1 MLYTGGFLLLNKK
14 TETTALPL
22 RLRFLLDTNVL
33 IPLQDTYQILTPNL
47 ANFIRLANVGG
58 HQLLYHP
65 ATVADFRRDPDE
77 PRQTRNLQ
85 RLNQY
90 SQLDSAPPCPWN
102 AADTSPNDACDN
114 EILYAL
120 HCDAVHALVT
130 EDRGIHGKARGLGLW
145 DRVYTIQTAEDWL
158 RRLHEPRQIVLPNIE
173 DVPLH
178 SLTPV
183 LPTKFFDSLREGYAG
198 FDKWFREK
206 ARDARRAWIYRDD
219 DGQLAALCIYDVQT
233 DELIND
239 AQERLT
245 GNALKLC
252 TFKVGET
259 VRGRKIGELFL
270 KAAFRFATERACEH
284 IFTHTDADEHDYLVR
299 LLEDFGFVQSGAYG
313 RDAVLVKAHPRMV
326 PDAPELA
333 PFEYARRFFPHYRQD
348 AEIQKF
354 IIPIQPRYHDTL
366 LPDYDPHQSRLF
378 GVENSAGNAI
388 KLAYLCHAQ
397 TNSLCSGDLVL
408 FYRTKDEMALTSIGV
423 VEDFIA
429 SQDAAAIASLVSRRT
444 VYSREDIEKMAAKP
458 TKVILFRLL
467 EHLPQQV
474 SYLQLE
480 RDCGVAGPIQSIRKI
495 QHDQFT
501 RILTAA
507 GR

>member
-1 MLYTGGFLLLNKK
+1 M
-14 TETTALPL
+14 
-22 RLRFLLDTNVL
+22 
-33 IPLQDTYQILTPNL
+33 

-77 PRQTRNLQ
+77 ARRTRNLQ

-90 SQLDSAPPCPWN
+90 SQLDNPAPCPRN
-102 AADTSPNDACDN
+102 GAGTSDNDACDN
-114 EILYAL
+114 EILFAL
-120 HCDAVHALVT
+120 ECDAVHALVT
-130 EDRGIHGKARGLGLW
+130 EDRGIHAKARGLGLR
-145 DRVYTIQTAEDWL
+145 DRVYTIQMAEDWL

-183 LPTKFFDSLREGYAG
+183 LSTEFFNSLRDGYTG
-198 FDKWFREK
+198 FDEWFRRK
-206 ARDARRAWIYRDD
+206 AREDRRAWIYRDV

-233 DELIND
+233 DEPIND
-239 AQERLT
+239 AQVRLA

-270 KAAFRFATERACEH
+270 KAAFRFATERACEN

-299 LLEDFGFVQSGAYG
+299 LLEDFGFVENGTYG
-313 RDAVLVKAHPRMV
+313 NDTVLVKAHPRL
-326 PDAPELA
+326 APEALELA
-333 PFEYARRFFPHYRQD
+333 PFEYARRYFPHYRHGT
-348 AEIQKF
+348 EIQKF
-354 IIPIQPRYHDTL
+354 IVPIQPQYHDTL
-366 LPDYDPHQSRLF
+366 LPDYHPHQSRLF

-397 TNSLCSGDLVL
+397 SNSLRPGDLVL
-408 FYRTKDEMALTSIGV
+408 FYRTVDEMALTSIGV
-423 VEDFIA
+423 VEDFTT
-429 SQDAAAIASLVSRRT
+429 SQNAAAIASLVSRRT
-444 VYSREDIEKMAAKP
+444 VYSREDIEEMAAKP

-474 SYLQLE
+474 SYAQLQ

-501 RILTAA
+501 KILAAA

>member
-1 MLYTGGFLLLNKK
+1 M
-14 TETTALPL
+14 
-22 RLRFLLDTNVL
+22 
-33 IPLQDTYQILTPNL
+33 

-77 PRQTRNLQ
+77 SRRTRNLQ

-90 SQLDSAPPCPWN
+90 SQLDNPAPCPWN
-102 AADTSPNDACDN
+102 TVDTSDNDACDN

-120 HCDAVHALVT
+120 DCDAVHALVT
-130 EDRGIHGKARGLGLW
+130 EDRGIHAKARGLGLR
-145 DRVYTIQTAEDWL
+145 DRVYTIQMAEDWL
-158 RRLHEPRQIVLPNIE
+158 RRLHEPRQVVLPNIE

-183 LPTKFFDSLREGYAG
+183 LPTEFFNSLRDGYAG
-198 FDKWFREK
+198 FDDWFRRK
-206 ARDARRAWIYRDD
+206 ARDDRRAWIYRGD

-233 DELIND
+233 NEPIND
-239 AQERLT
+239 AQVRLA

-284 IFTHTDADEHDYLVR
+284 IFAHTNADEHDYLVR
-299 LLEDFGFVQSGAYG
+299 LLEDFGFVQNGTYG
-313 RDAVLVKAHPRMV
+313 NDTVLVKAHPRMA
-326 PDAPELA
+326 PEAPELS
-333 PFEYARRFFPHYRQD
+333 PFEYARRYFPHYRHG

-354 IIPIQPRYHDTL
+354 IVPIQPQYHDTL
-366 LPDYDPHQSRLF
+366 LPDYNPQQRRLF

-388 KLAYLCHAQ
+388 KLAYLCRAQ
-397 TNSLCSGDLVL
+397 TNSMQPGDILL

-429 SQDAAAIASLVSRRT
+429 SQNAAAIASLVSRRT
-444 VYSREDIEKMAAKP
+444 VYSRDEIEEMAAKP

-467 EHLPQQV
+467 EHLPRQV
-474 SYLQLE
+474 SYTQLQ

-501 RILTAA
+501 KILTAA

>member
-1 MLYTGGFLLLNKK
+1 M
-14 TETTALPL
+14 
-22 RLRFLLDTNVL
+22 RFLLDTNVL
-33 IPLQDTYQILTPNL
+33 IPLQDTYQVLTSSL
-47 ANFIRLANVGG
+47 ANFIRLANIGG

-77 PRQTRNLQ
+77 ARRTRNLQ

-90 SQLDSAPPCPWN
+90 SQLDNPAPCPWN
-102 AADTSPNDACDN
+102 KADTSDNDACDN

-120 HCDAVHALVT
+120 ECDAVHALVT
-130 EDRGIHGKARGLGLW
+130 EDRGIHAKARILGQR
-145 DRVYTIQTAEDWL
+145 DRVYTIQMAEDWL
-158 RRLHEPRQIVLPNIE
+158 RRLHEPRQVVLPNIE

-178 SLTPV
+178 SLTPM
-183 LPTKFFDSLREGYAG
+183 LSTSFFNSLRDGYVE
-198 FDKWFREK
+198 FDRWFREK
-206 ARDARRAWIYRDD
+206 AREDRRAWIYRDD
-219 DGQLAALCIYDVQT
+219 EGQLAALCIYDVQI
-233 DELIND
+233 DEPIND
-239 AQERLT
+239 AQARLS

-270 KAAFRFATERACEH
+270 KAAFRFATERACEN

-299 LLEDFGFVQSGAYG
+299 LLEDFGFVENGTYG
-313 RDAVLVKAHPRMV
+313 KDTVLVKAHPRL
-326 PDAPELA
+326 APEA
-333 PFEYARRFFPHYRQD
+333 PRLTTFEYARRYFPHYQHGP
-348 AEIQKF
+348 EIQKF
-354 IIPIQPRYHDTL
+354 IVPIQPQYHDTL
-366 LPDYDPHQSRLF
+366 LPDYHPHQSRLF

-397 TNSLCSGDLVL
+397 SNSLRPGDLLL
-408 FYRTKDEMALTSIGV
+408 FYRTVDEMALTSIGV
-423 VEDFIA
+423 VENFTT
-429 SQDAAAIASLVSRRT
+429 SQNSAAIASLVSRRT

-467 EHLPQQV
+467 EHLPRQV
-474 SYLQLE
+474 SYAQLQQG
-480 RDCGVAGPIQSIRKI
+480 CGVAGPIQSIRKI

>member
-1 MLYTGGFLLLNKK
+1 M
-14 TETTALPL
+14 PL

-33 IPLQDTYQILTPNL
+33 IPLQDTYQVLTPNL

-77 PRQTRNLQ
+77 SRRTRNLQ

-90 SQLDSAPPCPWN
+90 SQLDNPAPCPRN
-102 AADTSPNDACDN
+102 IAGASDNDACDN
-114 EILYAL
+114 EILFAL
-120 HCDAVHALVT
+120 ECDAVHALVT
-130 EDRGIHGKARGLGLW
+130 EDRGIHAKARTLGLR
-145 DRVYTIQTAEDWL
+145 DRIYTIQMAEDWL
-158 RRLHEPRQIVLPNIE
+158 RRLHEPRQVVLPNIE

-183 LPTKFFDSLREGYAG
+183 LSTQFFDSLRAGYAG
-198 FDKWFREK
+198 FDEWFRRK
-206 ARDARRAWIYRDD
+206 AREDRRAWIYRGDH
-219 DGQLAALCIYDVQT
+219 GQLAALCIYDVQT
-233 DELIND
+233 DETIND
-239 AQERLT
+239 AQARLA

-270 KAAFRFATERACEH
+270 KAAFRFATERAYEH
-284 IFTHTDADEHDYLVR
+284 IFTHTDTQEHDYLVR
-299 LLEDFGFVQSGAYG
+299 LLEDFGFVQMGAYG
-313 RDAVLVKAHPRMV
+313 NDTVLVKTHPRIA
-326 PDAPELA
+326 PEAPELA
-333 PFEYARRFFPHYRQD
+333 PFEYARRYFPHYLLGE
-348 AEIQKF
+348 EIQKF
-354 IIPIQPRYHDTL
+354 IVPIQPQYHDTL
-366 LPDYDPHQSRLF
+366 LPDYHPHQGRLF
-378 GVENSAGNAI
+378 GVANSAGNAI

-397 TNSLCSGDLVL
+397 TNSVKPGDILL
-408 FYRTKDEMALTSIGV
+408 FYRTVDEKALTSIGV

-429 SQDAAAIASLVSRRT
+429 SQDAAAIARLVSRRT
-444 VYSREDIEKMAAKP
+444 VYSREDIEEMAVKP

-467 EHLPQQV
+467 EHLPHQVNYQQ
-474 SYLQLE
+474 LQ
-480 RDCGVAGPIQSIRKI
+480 RDCGVAGPIQSIRMI

-501 RILTAA
+501 RILIAA